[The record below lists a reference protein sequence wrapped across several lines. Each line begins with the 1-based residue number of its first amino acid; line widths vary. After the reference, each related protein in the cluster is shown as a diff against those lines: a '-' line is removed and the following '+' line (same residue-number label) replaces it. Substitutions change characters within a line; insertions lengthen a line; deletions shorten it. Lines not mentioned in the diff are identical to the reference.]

1 MAIRNVREH
10 TVDIVECITPKNKK
24 GTGRNF
30 NVRTITVVGIC
41 TVSEHTVDTVKCLT
55 RNIKKG
61 TVAEAIRECAI

>member
-30 NVRTITVVGIC
+30 NVRTITVVEIC

-55 RNIKKG
+55 QNIKKG
-61 TVAEAIRECAI
+61 TVKEAIRESVI